1 MTNKEFKTKCLQ
13 LNKRLSCDP
22 GLTATKRLY
31 HRAFKPGLAS
41 RMYRGKLIHF
51 CTECGCTI
59 NYIGQKE
66 CPQCHA
72 KWTEKKTVEL
82 YNRTVDRSMNDIAVF
97 EAHGDIQ
104 MVRQIR
110 VERILQY
117 GKPAKVC
124 AYEVVRFMYA
134 PNGERMVWE
143 RPVQTMTGAYDLF
156 SKWGRM
162 RLRREISPR
171 NMSYGGWLRKNMWV
185 YDYQI
190 KSLTK
195 QWKYKNIPKLMED
208 YDYSL
213 SAIRVIAYPYGE
225 TLLKCGQKTLFDHL
239 VRQRDRLP
247 KGAEK
252 AVNIC
257 IRHHYTIDDPSLWLD
272 TLYMLVNEKKDIHNP
287 KFVCPV
293 NLRVLHQILLNR
305 KHKRDDALRARWE
318 AIHAVRM
325 EQARLAYDRWYAEQQ
340 KKREAAAKEAEEGY
354 PKHFGK
360 MLSLELDANNLSIR
374 PLQSVDEFKDEAKHM
389 HHCVYA
395 CEYWNYKSHPT
406 ALILS
411 AKDDAGKRL
420 ATIEYNMETNTIVQ
434 CRAACNQVPERDKE
448 IRQLI
453 TDNKAQFVKLEQTV
467 KTIAKAA

>member
-1 MTNKEFKTKCLQ
+1 MTNDNFKKRCLR

-22 GLTATKRLY
+22 GPTATQRLY
-31 HRAFKPGLAS
+31 RRAFKPGLAS
-41 RMYRGKLIHF
+41 RMYRGNLIHF
-51 CTECGCTI
+51 CTECGCTV
-59 NYIGQKE
+59 NYFGQKE

-72 KWTEKKTVEL
+72 KWTEKETVRL
-82 YNRTVDRSMNDIAVF
+82 YNRTTDRYMRDIAVF

-117 GKPAKVC
+117 GKPVQVT

-134 PNGERMVWE
+134 PNGERLVWE
-143 RPVQTMTGAYDLF
+143 RPVQTMSSAYDLF

-162 RLRREISPR
+162 VRRREVSPK

-195 QWKYKNIPKLMED
+195 QWKYKNIPQLMED
-208 YDYSL
+208 YSYSL

-225 TLLKCGQKTLFDHL
+225 TMLKCGQKALFDHL

-272 TLYMLVNEKKDIHNP
+272 TLYMLVNEGKDIHNP
-287 KFVCPV
+287 KYVCPD
-293 NLRVLHQILLNR
+293 NLAALHQQLYGR
-305 KHKRDDALRARWE
+305 KHKRDVAIQARRE
-318 AIHAVRM
+318 AVRAARE
-325 EQARLAYDRWYAEQQ
+325 EQAQAAWDKQFAEML
-340 KKREAAAKEAEEGY
+340 KKREESVKDY
-354 PKHFGK
+354 PEHFGK
-360 MLSLELDANNLSIR
+360 LLSLTLTAPNLSIR
-374 PLQSVDEFKDEAKHM
+374 PLQNVEEFKDEGKHM
-389 HHCVYA
+389 HHCVYKMY
-395 CEYWNYKSHPT
+395 YWDYHAHPT
-406 ALILS
+406 SLILS

-420 ATIEYNMETNTIVQ
+420 ATIEYNIETNTIVQ
-434 CRAACNQVPERDKE
+434 CRAALNGVPERDKE

-467 KTIAKAA
+467 KTLAKAA

>member
-1 MTNKEFKTKCLQ
+1 MTNDDFKKKCLR

-22 GLTATKRLY
+22 GPTATRRLY
-31 HRAFKPGLAS
+31 RRVFKPGLAS
-41 RMYRGKLIHF
+41 RMYRGKLIYF

-59 NYIGQKE
+59 NPIGQKE

-82 YNRTVDRSMNDIAVF
+82 YKRTTDRSMNDIAVF

-117 GKPAKVC
+117 GKPVQVT

-143 RPVQTMTGAYDLF
+143 RPVQTMAWTYDMF
-156 SKWGRM
+156 SKWGSM

-171 NMSYGGWLRKNMWV
+171 NMSYGGWLRKNMCV

-195 QWKYKNIPKLMED
+195 QWQYKNIPQLMKD
-208 YDYSL
+208 YDCSL

-225 TLLKCGQKTLFDHL
+225 TLLKGGQKALFDHL

-272 TLYMLVNEKKDIHNP
+272 TLYMLTNEKKDIHNP
-287 KFVCPV
+287 KFVCPDDLV
-293 NLRVLHQILLNR
+293 ALHQQLYDR
-305 KHKRDDALRARWE
+305 KHRRDVAIRARRE
-318 AIHAVRM
+318 AAYAARR
-325 EQARLAYDRWYAEQQ
+325 EQARAAWDKQYADML
-340 KKREAAAKEAEEGY
+340 KKREESVKDY
-354 PKHFGK
+354 PEHFGK
-360 MLSLELDANNLSIR
+360 LLSLTLTAPNLSIR
-374 PLQSVDEFKDEAKHM
+374 PLQNVEEFKQEGEHM
-389 HHCVYA
+389 HHCVYKMY
-395 CEYWNYKSHPT
+395 YWDYHAHPT
-406 ALILS
+406 SLILS
-411 AKDDAGKRL
+411 AKDSEGKRL
-420 ATIEYNMETNTIVQ
+420 ATIEYNMEANRIVQ
-434 CRAACNQVPERDKE
+434 CRAACNAVPERYDE
-448 IRQLI
+448 ICKLI

-467 KTIAKAA
+467 KTVTKAA